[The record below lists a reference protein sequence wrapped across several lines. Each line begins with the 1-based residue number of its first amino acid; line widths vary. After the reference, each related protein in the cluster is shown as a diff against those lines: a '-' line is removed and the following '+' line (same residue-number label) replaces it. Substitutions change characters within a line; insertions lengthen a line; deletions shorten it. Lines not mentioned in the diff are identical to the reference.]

1 MWLLKT
7 DRSNYTFFFFL
18 FWGTGVWTQS
28 LHLEPL
34 HQPFFGD
41 GFFPTEG
48 LWTIYLGWLHAVIF
62 LIFASWVAG
71 ITAVSTSTK
80 LGVIILISDL
90 KRLQK

>member
-1 MWLLKT
+1 
-7 DRSNYTFFFFL
+7 
-18 FWGTGVWTQS
+18 
-28 LHLEPL
+28 
-34 HQPFFGD
+34 
-41 GFFPTEG
+41 
-48 LWTIYLGWLHAVIF
+48 VIF